1 MLTMILPSIR
11 YTDKGGTLDEEE
23 GEVCRKT
30 ITQVKTTKIRG
41 ERKSTEM
48 MEPKQYCYKPGGGKP
63 QSTTATQLY
72 TKNGR
77 IREGKDKYMIY
88 VLVLFFIL
96 V

>member
-1 MLTMILPSIR
+1 MTRKKER
-11 YTDKGGTLDEEE
+11 YVGK
-23 GEVCRKT
+23 
-30 ITQVKTTKIRG
+30 QVKTTKIKG
-41 ERKSTEM
+41 KKSTGM